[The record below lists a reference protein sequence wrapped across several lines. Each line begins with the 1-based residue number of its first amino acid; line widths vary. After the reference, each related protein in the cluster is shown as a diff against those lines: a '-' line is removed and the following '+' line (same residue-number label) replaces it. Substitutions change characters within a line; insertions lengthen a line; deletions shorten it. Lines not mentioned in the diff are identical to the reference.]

1 MKGCGLNPNANVTV
15 EFEMPQTKQVVV
27 QKFGGSSLATEELLR
42 KVAKRVAARRE
53 QGADLVVCVSA
64 MGDTTDELLNLAHR
78 LSGDYSPNPRET
90 DALIST
96 GELVSASLMGI
107 AIRGLGHDAISLS
120 GRQAGIQTD
129 ETFGSARIANIEPAR
144 VLREIQRGRIVV
156 IAGFQG
162 LTPADDTTTLGR
174 GASDLTAVAM
184 AASIKADVCE
194 IYTDVDGILTADP
207 RFVPDARVIPQI
219 GYEEM
224 LEMASLGAKMNPRS
238 IEMASVH
245 KVPML
250 ITSSFN
256 PHAAGTKIGNFEDQ
270 NSNMEIRKSIT
281 SIATERSVARVTLH
295 GIADRPGIAAAIMMP
310 LAEAGISIDVIVQ
323 NVSSHG
329 LTDMSFTVGQEYLQR
344 VAEITS
350 QNTEVGYSDIATRDG
365 LAKVSVV
372 GTGMTNSPGYA
383 ARMFRALADANVNIE
398 MITTSEIRI
407 TCIVDQ
413 KHVATAARAL
423 HSEFELEAD

>member
-1 MKGCGLNPNANVTV
+1 MSEQAQL
-15 EFEMPQTKQVVV
+15 VV
-27 QKFGGSSLATEELLR
+27 QKFGGSSLATEDLLR
-42 KVAKRVAARRE
+42 SVAHRVCERRAL
-53 QGADLVVCVSA
+53 GANLVVCVSA
-64 MGDTTDELLNLAHR
+64 MGDTTDELLDLANR
-78 LSGDYSPNPRET
+78 LSGNRSPSPRET

-96 GELVSASLMGI
+96 GELVSASLLGI

-120 GRQAGIQTD
+120 GRQAGIRTD
-129 ETFGSARIANIEPAR
+129 ETFGSARIAEIDPVR
-144 VLREIQRGRIVV
+144 VLGELSRGRIVV
-156 IAGFQG
+156 VAGFQG
-162 LTPADDTTTLGR
+162 LTSSDDTTTLGR
-174 GASDLTAVAM
+174 GASDLTAVAI
-184 AASIKADVCE
+184 AASIRADVCE
-194 IYTDVDGILTADP
+194 IYTDVDGIYTADP
-207 RFVPDARVIPQI
+207 RLVPDARIISHI

-238 IEMASVH
+238 IEMAAVH

-256 PHAAGTKIGNFEDQ
+256 PDAKGTHIGNFEGSD
-270 NSNMEIRKSIT
+270 MEIRKSIT

-295 GIADRPGIAAAIMMP
+295 GIADKPGIAATIMSP
-310 LAEAGISIDVIVQ
+310 LADAGISVDVIVQ
-323 NVSSHG
+323 NVSTRG

-344 VAEITS
+344 VTEITERNDKVEHS
-350 QNTEVGYSDIATRDG
+350 GLATRGG

-383 ARMFRALADANVNIE
+383 ARMFRALANADVNIE

-413 KHVATAARAL
+413 EQVGTAAKAI
-423 HSEFELEAD
+423 HAEFELETA

>member
-1 MKGCGLNPNANVTV
+1 MYEKNQL
-15 EFEMPQTKQVVV
+15 VV

-42 KVAKRVAARRE
+42 NVAARVCERRKD
-53 QGADLVVCVSA
+53 GADIVVCVSA
-64 MGDTTDELLNLAHR
+64 MGDTTDELLSLANR
-78 LSGDYSPNPRET
+78 LSGDESPSPRET

-120 GRQAGIQTD
+120 GRQAGIRTD
-129 ETFGSARIANIEPAR
+129 ETYGSARIANIDPKRILGE
-144 VLREIQRGRIVV
+144 LDRGRIVV
-156 IAGFQG
+156 VAGFQG
-162 LTPADDTTTLGR
+162 LTPTDDTTTLGR
-174 GASDLTAVAM
+174 GASDLTAVAI

-194 IYTDVDGILTADP
+194 IYTDVDGIYTADP
-207 RFVPDARVIPQI
+207 RLVPDAQVIPYI

-238 IEMASVH
+238 IEMAAVH

-256 PHAAGTKIGNFEDQ
+256 PNAKGTRIGNFEDS
-270 NSNMEIRKSIT
+270 NNMEIRKSIT
-281 SIATERSVARVTLH
+281 SIATERAVSRVTLI
-295 GIADRPGIAAAIMMP
+295 GVADRPGVAAAIMTP
-310 LAEAGISIDVIVQ
+310 LADAGISVDVIVQ
-323 NVSSHG
+323 NVSTGG
-329 LTDMSFTVGQEYLQR
+329 LTDLSFTVGQEYLQR
-344 VAEITS
+344 VTEITS
-350 QNTEVGYSDIATRDG
+350 ANDDVEYADLATRDG

-383 ARMFRALADANVNIE
+383 ARMFRALANADVNIE

-413 KHVATAARAL
+413 KNVAAAAKAI
-423 HSEFELEAD
+423 HSEFELEVV

>member
-1 MKGCGLNPNANVTV
+1 MIENHQL
-15 EFEMPQTKQVVV
+15 VV
-27 QKFGGSSLATEELLR
+27 QKYGGSSLATEDLL
-42 KVAKRVAARRE
+42 KSVARRVCE
-53 QGADLVVCVSA
+53 RRAAGTDMVVCVSA
-64 MGDTTDELLNLAHR
+64 MGDTTDQLLDLANR
-78 LSGDYSPNPRET
+78 LSGGRSPSPRET

-96 GELVSASLMGI
+96 GELVSASLLGI

-120 GRQAGIQTD
+120 GRQAGIRTD
-129 ETFGSARIANIEPAR
+129 ETFGSARIAEIDPVR
-144 VLREIQRGRIVV
+144 VLSELGRGRIVV
-156 IAGFQG
+156 VAGFQG
-162 LTPADDTTTLGR
+162 LTPSDDTTTLGR
-174 GASDLTAVAM
+174 GASDLTAVAI

-194 IYTDVDGILTADP
+194 IFTDVDGIYTADP
-207 RFVPDARVIPQI
+207 RLVPDARIISHI

-238 IEMASVH
+238 IEMAAVH

-256 PHAAGTKIGNFEDQ
+256 PDAKGTQIGNFEG
-270 NSNMEIRKSIT
+270 SNMEIRRSIT

-295 GIADRPGIAAAIMMP
+295 GVADKPGIAAAIMSP
-310 LAEAGISIDVIVQ
+310 LADAGISVDVIVQ
-323 NVSSHG
+323 NVSTRG

-344 VAEITS
+344 VAEITK
-350 QNTEVGYSDIATRDG
+350 NNDNVEYAGLATRDG

-383 ARMFRALADANVNIE
+383 ARMFRALADADVNIE

-413 KHVATAARAL
+413 DRVGTAARAI
-423 HSEFELEAD
+423 HAEFELDSV

>member
-1 MKGCGLNPNANVTV
+1 MAENDQL
-15 EFEMPQTKQVVV
+15 VV
-27 QKFGGSSLATEELLR
+27 QKFGGSSLATEDLLR
-42 KVAKRVAARRE
+42 SVARRVCKRRAL
-53 QGADLVVCVSA
+53 GTNLVVCVSA
-64 MGDTTDELLNLAHR
+64 MGDTTDELLSLANR
-78 LSGDYSPNPRET
+78 LSGDRSPSPRET

-96 GELVSASLMGI
+96 GELVSASLLGI

-120 GRQAGIQTD
+120 GRQAGIRTD
-129 ETFGSARIANIEPAR
+129 ETFGSARIAEIDPVR
-144 VLREIQRGRIVV
+144 VLSELGRGRIVV
-156 IAGFQG
+156 VAGFQG
-162 LTPADDTTTLGR
+162 LTPSDDTTTLGR
-174 GASDLTAVAM
+174 GASDLTAVAI

-194 IYTDVDGILTADP
+194 IYTDVDGIYTADP
-207 RFVPDARVIPQI
+207 RLVPDARIISHI

-238 IEMASVH
+238 IEMAAVH

-256 PHAAGTKIGNFEDQ
+256 PEAKGTQIGNFEGG
-270 NSNMEIRKSIT
+270 NMEIRKSIT

-295 GIADRPGIAAAIMMP
+295 GIADKPGIAAAIMSP
-310 LAEAGISIDVIVQ
+310 LAEAGISVDVIVQ
-323 NVSSHG
+323 NVSTRG
-329 LTDMSFTVGQEYLQR
+329 LTDMSFTVGQEHLQR
-344 VAEITS
+344 VAEITES
-350 QNTEVGYSDIATRDG
+350 NDNVEHTGLATRGG

-383 ARMFRALADANVNIE
+383 ARMFRALAGAGVNIE

-413 KHVATAARAL
+413 EQVDIAAKAI
-423 HSEFELEAD
+423 HAEFELETV